1 MLVYVAV
8 RLTEAQVR
16 ALDEYRERHGGLA
29 RSAAVRDLTA
39 QQLRYQ
45 KWVDERRKRNLP
57 PYPTT
62 RLPKL
67 EVTEEKMPRIAEVVG
82 SLRERNPDASDEDLG
97 RMLLG
102 SMNVFRGLKEKTRKL
117 VRRVAREHENEAL
130 ERGMNADL
138 ERRAKVREDPP
149 EARE

>member
-1 MLVYVAV
+1 
-8 RLTEAQVR
+8 
-16 ALDEYRERHGGLA
+16 
-29 RSAAVRDLTA
+29 
-39 QQLRYQ
+39 
-45 KWVDERRKRNLP
+45 
-57 PYPTT
+57 
-62 RLPKL
+62 
-67 EVTEEKMPRIAEVVG
+67 MPRIAEVVG